1 MKNRSRIQSTDPAIF
16 RPVLIP
22 ASTVASPDS
31 ALEELVAPDVP
42 IVLNLLL
49 DVEGPTGQ
57 SIKGLGKE
65 LGGRR

>member
-1 MKNRSRIQSTDPAIF
+1 MKNRSRIQSTDPAIC
-16 RPVLIP
+16 RPVLVP
-22 ASTVASPDS
+22 ASAVASPDS

-42 IVLNLLL
+42 IILNLLL

-57 SIKGLGKE
+57 SIKGLGKG